1 MNFNQIKKLTDSALD
16 AGKPVNVAT
25 REVVFN
31 NSFGRQWLAVWSPG
45 V

>member
-1 MNFNQIKKLTDSALD
+1 MNFNQIKKLTGIAID
-16 AGKPVNVAT
+16 AGKPAKVAT

-31 NSFGRQWLAVWSPG
+31 NSFGREWLAVWSTG